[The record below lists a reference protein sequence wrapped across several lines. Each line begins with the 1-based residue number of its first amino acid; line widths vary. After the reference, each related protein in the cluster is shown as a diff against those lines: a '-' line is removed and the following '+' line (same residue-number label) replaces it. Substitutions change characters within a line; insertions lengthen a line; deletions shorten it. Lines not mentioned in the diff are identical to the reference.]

1 MSGILSLE
9 DYNSWLDRLQAS
21 NNSSRLS
28 TPHYLFECYKILKNI
43 LVSVFNKTSFQK
55 CRKRRLTR
63 VICNRLSGVNC
74 FNHFR
79 EKTLSIVLTLQLHP
93 IHHVFARLTY
103 TKHRSKVV
111 LILWYPTIYVLEKI
125 RSTIKSKALPMLLH
139 LYCDGKY
146 QSTKLSTLIK
156 YLNILP
162 ACSHVTHKSLIDLK
176 KHFTVPSED

>member
-28 TPHYLFECYKILKNI
+28 TPHYLFECYKIRENI
-43 LVSVFNKTSFQK
+43 LVSLFNKTSFQK

-79 EKTLSIVLTLQLHP
+79 EKTLSIGLTLQHHP
-93 IHHVFARLTY
+93 IHHIFARLTY

-111 LILWYPTIYVLEKI
+111 LILWYPTIYGLTF
-125 RSTIKSKALPMLLH
+125 STTTV
-139 LYCDGKY
+139 DN
-146 QSTKLSTLIK
+146 STDNATFI
-156 YLNILP
+156 
-162 ACSHVTHKSLIDLK
+162 
-176 KHFTVPSED
+176 